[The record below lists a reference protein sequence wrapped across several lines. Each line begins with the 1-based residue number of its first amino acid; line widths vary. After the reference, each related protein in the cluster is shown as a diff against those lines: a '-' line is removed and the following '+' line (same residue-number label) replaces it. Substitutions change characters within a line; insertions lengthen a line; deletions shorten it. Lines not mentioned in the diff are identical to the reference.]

1 MDLRSFALMIFCW
14 ALGTLLSAIHAS
26 LENTT
31 GASLEWFAEQR
42 GGRRLVG
49 ARLSA
54 LRAII
59 SDIPGH
65 EHAVALARI
74 LCNLGVA
81 VASVFVIAS
90 LHTPADKPLS
100 PNLADAAIG
109 VVVSAVVLWIF
120 AVSVAESIGR
130 HAPER
135 FLYAFGPFARAAYLI
150 QRPLTPFAGFIDTI
164 VRKVAGAEQSTKKE
178 KVAEDILSVAQEGER
193 AGVIDVDER
202 RMIEA
207 VVNFKHR
214 TVQQIMTPRND
225 IEALEYTNNLGLITA
240 FVRKVRHSRI
250 PVFKQGG
257 GLDDVIGFFY
267 TKDLLRWLAGDTGG
281 PVLRTGPESGTSVL
295 RTGRESPIGKTTSGS
310 ESRTTQGGFEL
321 KNILR
326 IALHVPESK
335 TIRELADEFVAKKVH
350 AAVVVDEYGTLKG
363 LVTLEDIIE
372 DVFGDIQDE
381 YEKTEDAPP
390 RIDVTLD
397 GEGVRAGIADI
408 DARAYIGAANEAL
421 DPLGVTIPASPDYDT
436 VGGFVLST
444 LGHIPEINETF
455 SHGRM
460 SVTVLEATP
469 TRVLKVRVH
478 VHPEESQEGTPR
490 GVVERAK

>member
-59 SDIPGH
+59 ADIPGH

-90 LHTPADKPLS
+90 LHTPAGQPLT

-109 VVVSAVVLWIF
+109 VVVSAIVLWIF

-150 QRPLTPFAGFIDTI
+150 QKPLTPFAGFIDTV

-178 KVAEDILSVAQEGER
+178 QVAEDILSVAEEGER
-193 AGVIDVDER
+193 EGVIDVDER

-207 VVNFKHR
+207 VVNFKRR
-214 TVQQIMTPRND
+214 TVQQIMTPRNE

-240 FVRKVRHSRI
+240 FVRKVRHSRV
-250 PVFKQGG
+250 PVFKAGG

-267 TKDLLRWLAGDTGG
+267 TKDLLRWLAGDMSSSTIR
-281 PVLRTGPESGTSVL
+281 VDADSHS
-295 RTGRESPIGKTTSGS
+295 
-310 ESRTTQGGFEL
+310 SRGVAAAKGGFEL
-321 KNILR
+321 NNILR
-326 IALHVPESK
+326 VALHVPESK

-381 YEKTEDAPP
+381 YEKSEDAPP
-390 RIDVTLD
+390 RIHLTLD
-397 GEGVRAGIADI
+397 GVGVRAGIADI
-408 DARAYIGAANEAL
+408 DARAYIGMANEAM
-421 DPLGVTIPASPDYDT
+421 DPLGVTIPESPDYDT

-444 LGHIPEINETF
+444 LGHMPEINETF

-478 VHPEESQEGTPR
+478 AHLEESDADAAQSAA
-490 GVVERAK
+490 ERAK